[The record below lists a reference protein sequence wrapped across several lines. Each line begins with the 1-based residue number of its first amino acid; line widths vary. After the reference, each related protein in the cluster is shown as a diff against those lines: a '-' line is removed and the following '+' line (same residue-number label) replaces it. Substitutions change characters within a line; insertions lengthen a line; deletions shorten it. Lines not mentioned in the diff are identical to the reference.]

1 VTQNSKVKPGRKPT
15 KFTPERLEQIRCLVE
30 RGTRREEIATL
41 LDVSLGSLQVT
52 CSKLGISLRQPN
64 SNGSLPSRGERNG
77 VTTSSPGLGADLSSP
92 ANRQTEFPALQEQ
105 AQPPQPGKRHETN
118 SMNLAVTIRY
128 KNEERVTKLALT
140 PAMITQVA
148 LEAHFRNLR
157 IHELVGDL
165 ITVTLK
171 KDLVQQLL
179 DNETVAK

>member
-1 VTQNSKVKPGRKPT
+1 VTQNSEVKPGRKPT
-15 KFTPERLEQIRCLVE
+15 KFTPARLEQIRSLVE

-64 SNGSLPSRGERNG
+64 SNGSLPSRKERNG
-77 VTTSSPGLGADLSSP
+77 VTTSSPRRGANP
-92 ANRQTEFPALQEQ
+92 AKRQTEFPAPQEQ

-171 KDLVQQLL
+171 KDLVQRLL